1 MHSPAYSPNPAA
13 DARAVRLIRAL
24 LCACLAAPLLFGCAS
39 SLAATD
45 SARAEHATPTRLTAV
60 K

>member
-13 DARAVRLIRAL
+13 DARAVRIIRAL
-24 LCACLAAPLLFGCAS
+24 LCACLLAPVLFGCAT
-39 SLAATD
+39 SLAASD
-45 SARAEHATPTRLTAV
+45 SARHEHAEPTRLTAV